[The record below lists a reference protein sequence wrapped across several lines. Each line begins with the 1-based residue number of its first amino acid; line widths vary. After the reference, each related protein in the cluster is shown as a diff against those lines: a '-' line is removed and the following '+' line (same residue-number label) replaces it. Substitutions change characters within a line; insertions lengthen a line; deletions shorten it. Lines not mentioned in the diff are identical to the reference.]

1 VSRAA
6 LATPAASAFG
16 VRCARPPVKLRDATP
31 IPLLL
36 LAAVSCTS
44 GAASPLTRL
53 TAAHNALESHGLARL
68 GRVYEGALAEGAS
81 HTIELSLDARCYTM
95 AAFGVESLRSLSLSL
110 TDPSRAS
117 VGRANGES
125 AAFVRFCA
133 PRSGVY
139 RATLRA
145 EQGSGSWALSTWSAS
160 INAPAVASRAAADGT
175 CVAPLALAPMTTVV
189 GDTRRGQS
197 LLDSACAAADAD
209 DTDGAPELV
218 YRVELAR
225 RMVVRARARAA
236 WDVMVSLRRR
246 CGEPAP
252 ERACAA
258 HDPESSDDA
267 VASAIVEPGPLFVV
281 VDSKTTQSG
290 EFSLELDAREP
301 PSAEEVCAGATELRP
316 GVLVEGS
323 TAGLVDRFDAACAPD
338 TAGPDRVYRLALDA
352 PARVQVELDAGDSA
366 AALTLRRSCDERVAP
381 MACAHSGVLSA
392 PVSINR
398 ALDAGVWN
406 FVVSAPS
413 VSATSAHRLR
423 AEVFVP
429 GAPAP
434 GDTCASALTLPP
446 SGALHASTLTS
457 SDDVRAPCGD
467 GDREGGLD
475 QVIRVELRERSLVRA
490 QLGGDLRNPRMF
502 WVDRCDG
509 PADPALCAQRDQLE
523 RVLDAGAH
531 YLVVESADRGEFAPY
546 SLTVER
552 RPAAPIERTCQG
564 APTLAHNRAVRGVL
578 TGRGVFTASC
588 SGVDDGPERVYQLVL
603 QRRSRVALSLR
614 TNAGRTADGGPVY
627 APVLHLR
634 RQCYDGTSELRCE
647 DSTSSQVSLE
657 EVLDPGTYWV
667 FVDGALAE
675 SQRAAFSLEAYVEE
689 R

>member
-1 VSRAA
+1 
-6 LATPAASAFG
+6 
-16 VRCARPPVKLRDATP
+16 
-31 IPLLL
+31 
-36 LAAVSCTS
+36 
-44 GAASPLTRL
+44 L
-53 TAAHNALESHGLARL
+53 TAAHNALESHGVVRL
-68 GRVYEGALAEGAS
+68 GRVHEGALAEGAS
-81 HTIELSLDARCYTM
+81 HTIELSLEARCYTI
-95 AAFGVESLRSLSLSL
+95 AAFGVDSLRALSLSL

-117 VGRANGES
+117 VARANGDS

-133 PRSGVY
+133 PRPAAY

-160 INAPAVASRAAADGT
+160 STGPAVASRDAADGT
-175 CVAPLALAPMTTVV
+175 CVAPLQLAPMTTVV
-189 GDTRRGQS
+189 ADTRRGQS
-197 LLDSACAAADAD
+197 LLDSACAASDA
-209 DTDGAPELV
+209 DGAPELV
-218 YRVELAR
+218 YRVDLAR
-225 RMVVRARARAA
+225 RMLVRARARAA

-246 CGEPAP
+246 CGELGP

-267 VASAIVEPGPLFVV
+267 VASAIVEPGPLYVV

-301 PSAEEVCAGATELRP
+301 PSAAEVCSAATELRP

-323 TAGLVDRFDAACAPD
+323 TAGLVDRFDAPCAD
-338 TAGPDRVYRLALDA
+338 AAGPDRVYRLALDA
-352 PARVQVELDAGDSA
+352 PARVQVELDGGDSSS
-366 AALTLRRSCDERVAP
+366 ALTLRRSCDERAAP
-381 MACAHSGVLSA
+381 MACARPGVLRT
-392 PVSINR
+392 PVTIHR
-398 ALDAGVWN
+398 ALDAGVWH

-413 VSATSAHRLR
+413 ISATSPHRLR

-434 GDTCASALTLPP
+434 GDTCASALALPASGTLQ
-446 SGALHASTLTS
+446 ASTLTS
-457 SDDVRAPCGD
+457 SDDVRAPCGE

-490 QLGGDLRNPRMF
+490 QVEGDLRNPRMF

-509 PADPALCAQRDQLE
+509 PADPALCAQRDRLE

-546 SLTVER
+546 SLTVEH
-552 RPAAPIERTCQG
+552 RPSAPIERACLG
-564 APTLAHNRAVRGVL
+564 APTLVHNRTVRGVL
-578 TGRGVFTASC
+578 TGRSEFGASC
-588 SGVDDGPERVYQLVL
+588 SGDDDGPERVYQLVL
-603 QRRSRVALSLR
+603 GRRSRVALSLR
-614 TNAGRTADGGPVY
+614 TNAGRTADGDPVY

-657 EVLDPGTYWV
+657 QVLDPGTYWV

-675 SQRAAFSLEAYVEE
+675 SQRAAFWLEAYVEE
-689 R
+689 G